1 MNPFKSSA
9 TPRSQLLRQKRA
21 QKAVDNVENARQNIH
36 NTPKEAADPH
46 AFRPVMP
53 PPPPFKPS
61 TKVNNPTS
69 HAIPHRVHHMPPV
82 TSRFGAQVAPQ
93 RKVEKPSVR
102 KAYTMTLAST
112 GTEVRLPVIAPI
124 HIGWRFLSGALTLLM
139 MACIGFF
146 IFSPQMKVSGM
157 TIDGLQRLNTED
169 VAKDLGVS
177 NKRIYAI
184 DAAAMRKKLAT
195 DYPDLANVKIQVTL
209 PAKVKLSVDERAP
222 VLAWTYD
229 GKTMWIDQDGFI
241 FPARGDA
248 TPPISVQGAGAPP
261 LVSKVSNDIL
271 QELSSEVVPVA
282 AKTPDPEEIISQMDA
297 TILAAINKL
306 NGIMPPGTL
315 LAYSDSDGLGWVDA
329 NGWAVYIGL
338 STAKIDQ
345 QMVIYNAVV
354 EELKKQGVTPSMISV
369 EHVDAPFYR

>member
-1 MNPFKSSA
+1 
-9 TPRSQLLRQKRA
+9 
-21 QKAVDNVENARQNIH
+21 
-36 NTPKEAADPH
+36 
-46 AFRPVMP
+46 
-53 PPPPFKPS
+53 
-61 TKVNNPTS
+61 
-69 HAIPHRVHHMPPV
+69 MPPV
-82 TSRFGAQVAPQ
+82 TSRFGAQVAPP
-93 RKVEKPSVR
+93 RKADKSSVR

-146 IFSPQMKVSGM
+146 LFSPQMKVSGM
-157 TIDGLQRLNTED
+157 TIEGLQRLNTEE

-184 DAAAMRKKLAT
+184 DAAALRKKLAT

-209 PAKVKLSVDERAP
+209 PAKVKLSVNERAP
-222 VLAWTYD
+222 VLAWIYD

-248 TPPISVQGAGAPP
+248 TPAITVQSAGAPP

-271 QELSSEVVPVA
+271 QELSSEVVPVM
-282 AKTPDPEEIISQMDA
+282 AKTPDPEDIISQMDA
-297 TILAAINKL
+297 TILAAISKL

-315 LAYSDSDGLGWVDA
+315 LAYSDSDGLGWVDS
-329 NGWAVYIGL
+329 NGWAVFIGL

>member
-1 MNPFKSSA
+1 MNPFKASS
-9 TPRSQLLRQKRA
+9 TPRSQVLRQKRA
-21 QKAVDNVENARQNIH
+21 QKTADYIESARQNIH
-36 NTPKEAADPH
+36 STPKEAADPH

-53 PPPPFKPS
+53 PPPIFKPS
-61 TKVNNPTS
+61 PRVNQPAS
-69 HAIPHRVHHMPPV
+69 HPIPRRVHHMPPV
-82 TSRFGAQVAPQ
+82 TSRFGAQVAPP
-93 RKVEKPSVR
+93 RKIEKSSVR

-112 GTEVRLPVIAPI
+112 GTEVRLPIIAPI
-124 HIGWRFLSGALTLLM
+124 HIGWRLLSGFLTVLM
-139 MACIGFF
+139 LACIGFF
-146 IFSPQMKVSGM
+146 LFSPYMKVSGM
-157 TIDGLQRLNTED
+157 TIDGLQRLNTEE

-177 NKRIYAI
+177 NKRIYTI
-184 DAAAMRKKLAT
+184 DASALRKKLAT

-209 PAKVKLSVDERAP
+209 PAKVKLSVNERAP

-241 FPARGDA
+241 FPVRGDA
-248 TPPISVQGAGAPP
+248 APAITVQGAGAPP

-271 QELSSEVVPVA
+271 QELSSEVQPVA
-282 AKTPDPEEIISQMDA
+282 AKTPEPEEIVSQMDG
-297 TILAAINKL
+297 TVLAAINKL

-315 LAYSDSDGLGWVDA
+315 LAYSDSDGLGWVDS